1 MSDSMTTSRPE
12 VVAHA
17 GAGTDGSGNSLPAME
32 RVLALGVDRIECDVQ
47 RSRDGDLILIH
58 DDRIRGPDGR
68 RSRVSLLSTAELRVC
83 LPGLL
88 LFDELAEMV
97 KGRTPLL
104 IDVKGPGYEAALAGA
119 VRRHELAAQSS
130 ASSTHALTLRRLR
143 VAFPNMRLGLST
155 GHLAGSFPTNPGRHI
170 SRIALRIL
178 LAQVIVPAMRAAGA
192 SETMLHHRVA
202 SSRLIAAVHG
212 AGKRVNLWTVDED
225 ADIQRAIDLRVDG
238 IISNR
243 PDAVERMLRERHAG
257 R

>member
-1 MSDSMTTSRPE
+1 MTPSKPE

-17 GAGTDGSGNSLPAME
+17 GAGPDDSGNNLAAME
-32 RVLALGVDRIECDVQ
+32 GALALGLDRIECDVR
-47 RSRDGDLILIH
+47 RSRDGDLILVH
-58 DDRIRGPDGR
+58 DDRVRGPDGR
-68 RSRVSLLSTAELRVC
+68 RRRVSLLSTADLRVY
-83 LPGLL
+83 LPELL

-104 IDVKGPGYEAALAGA
+104 IDVKGPGYEEALAGA
-119 VRRHELAAQSS
+119 IRRHGLAAESA

-155 GHLAGSFPTNPGRHI
+155 GHLAGSFPTDLGRQI
-170 SRIALRIL
+170 SRIALRIIL
-178 LAQVIVPAMRAAGA
+178 PRVIVPAMRAAGA
-192 SETMLHHRVA
+192 SETMVHHRVA
-202 SSRLIAAVHG
+202 SSMLIAAVHG

-225 ADIQRAIDLRVDG
+225 ADIRRAIDLRVDG

-243 PDAVERMLRERHAG
+243 PDAVKRMFLEGHSG